1 MIDVQEQLL
10 LDSLKTFVGIVSKR
24 DSDVSWS
31 NPAECENYIRTLQ
44 DAAEKL
50 SSENRW
56 LRKIHESLTSQAV
69 ALIGIDLLR
78 QTDTW
83 KAKWRAIKEKM
94 NSIRSKYTE
103 SNTKQWV
110 PVSYTH
116 LTLPTILLV

>member
-10 LDSLKTFVGIVSKR
+10 LDSLKTFVAIVSKR

-69 ALIGIDLLR
+69 SEPAP
-78 QTDTW
+78 Q
-83 KAKWRAIKEKM
+83 
-94 NSIRSKYTE
+94 
-103 SNTKQWV
+103 Q
-110 PVSYTH
+110 
-116 LTLPTILLV
+116 